1 MNLTIPPAIKRL
13 LRASQF
19 WQDNGLL
26 LKEFTNFKRIA
37 FLSIAFT
44 LVAAVFEGF
53 GIGFLLSFLQSLTQ
67 PDAEAVRT
75 GFDLIDV
82 WILGSNQPA
91 NERVYRIS
99 LFILLTTL
107 IRTSFSYLG
116 RVFSGYAQAELS
128 YRLRI
133 KIFEQL
139 QGVSQSFFT
148 KTRSGGLINTVTTE
162 ISQLRQVTD
171 IASTLASKLSVMV
184 TYIISM
190 FLLSWQ
196 LSSIAI
202 SLFVLMFVGVSTLIK
217 KVREISFNTT
227 RANSSYASIALE
239 LINGIKTVHASVA
252 ENFERERAESSSDKI
267 KKVERQ
273 STTFRYSVEP
283 ISEAASTTILITML
297 LYAFVFLIPTGKLTI
312 ASLLTFLFLLFRL
325 IPIIRLINSSRSRL
339 SNFQGSVSN
348 IKELLRTDNKP
359 YLDNG
364 TKQFLWLDR
373 GIELRSVDFGYEP
386 DNLVLRNIT
395 LNIEQGKMTALVG
408 GSGAGKT
415 TIADLI
421 TRFYDPTLGDIYF
434 DGVNLKKF
442 DIRSVRSRMA
452 VVSQDTFIFNASV
465 RDNIAYGMTNIS
477 DREILRAAKLANAEQ
492 FIRELPQGFETKLG
506 DRGTRL
512 SGGQR
517 QRIAIARAILREP
530 EILILDE
537 ATSALDSV
545 TERLIQESLATLSTN
560 RTVIAIAH
568 RLSTIA
574 EADKVIVLDQGRVIE
589 QGSYQSLLSRK
600 GELWKYHQ
608 MQYQAN

>member
-1 MNLTIPPAIKRL
+1 MNLKILSPIRRL

-26 LKEFTNFKRIA
+26 LKEFTHFKRIA
-37 FLSIAFT
+37 LLSVIFT
-44 LVAAVFEGF
+44 ITAAVFEGF
-53 GIGFLLSFLQSLTQ
+53 GVGFLLSFLQSLTQ
-67 PDAEAVRT
+67 PDSEAVKT
-75 GFDLIDV
+75 GFDLVDV

-107 IRTSFSYLG
+107 IRTTFSYLG
-116 RVFSGYAQAELS
+116 RVYSGYAQAELT
-128 YRLRI
+128 YQLRL
-133 KIFEQL
+133 KVFEQL
-139 QGVSQSFFT
+139 QGVAQSFFT

-162 ISQLRQVTD
+162 ISQLKQVMD
-171 IASTLASKLSVMV
+171 ISSTLASKLSVLV
-184 TYIISM
+184 TYIVSM
-190 FLLSWQ
+190 LLLSWQ
-196 LSSIAI
+196 LSIVSI

-217 KVREISFNTT
+217 RVREISFKITK
-227 RANSSYASIALE
+227 ANSAYTSVALE

-252 ENFERERAESSSDKI
+252 ENFERQRAKSSSSNLR
-267 KKVERQ
+267 KVERQ
-273 STTFRYSVEP
+273 ATTFRYSIEP
-283 ISEAASTTILITML
+283 ITESASTTILITML
-297 LYAFVFLIPTGKLTI
+297 LYAFVFLIPTGELTI

-325 IPIIRLINSSRSRL
+325 IPIVRLVNSSRSRL
-339 SNFQGSVSN
+339 SNFQGSIGS
-348 IKELLRTDNKP
+348 IRELLRQDDKP
-359 YLDNG
+359 YLANG
-364 TKQFLWLDR
+364 TQEFFRLNR

-386 DNLVLRNIT
+386 NNLVLHDVT
-395 LNIEQGKMTALVG
+395 LNIERGKMTALVG

-421 TRFYDPTLGDIYF
+421 TRFYDPTWGNIYF
-434 DGVNLKKF
+434 DGVNLKDLELKSL
-442 DIRSVRSRMA
+442 RRRMA
-452 VVSQDTFIFNASV
+452 IVSQDTFIFNASV
-465 RDNIAYGMTNIS
+465 RDNIAYGLDNVKES
-477 DREILRAAKLANAEQ
+477 NILRAAQLANADE
-492 FIRELPQGFETKLG
+492 FIRNLPQKFDTKLG

-537 ATSALDSV
+537 ATSALDSL
-545 TERLIQESLATLSTN
+545 TERLIQESLATLSSN

-574 EADKVIVLDQGRVIE
+574 EADKVVVLDQGKITE
-589 QGSYQSLLSRK
+589 QGSYQELLDRR

-608 MQYQAN
+608 MQYQSN